1 MITELNNKER
11 EKYDR
16 QIMIFGEEAQ
26 KKLKRSKVFI
36 AGLGGLGS
44 PIAIYLASAG
54 VGELRIVDCDAV
66 EISNLNRQIL
76 HWERDVG
83 RKKAESAEEKLRE
96 MNPDV
101 KVKAFSE
108 MITEESVFD
117 LIGDSDVIVDAM
129 DNFETRYLLN
139 RAAISKRIP
148 FVHGAVYG
156 FEGRVTTIIPGET
169 PCLRCIYPRA
179 PQKSKFPVIGTAPGV
194 TGIIEANEVIKLLT
208 GYGELLKGILLIWD
222 GYDSS
227 FERIRID
234 RRENCEDCGSL

>member
-1 MITELNNKER
+1 MITELNNKEM

-76 HWERDVG
+76 HWEADLG
-83 RKKAESAEEKLRE
+83 RGKAESAERKLKE
-96 MNPDV
+96 MNSDV
-101 KVKAFSE
+101 KVEAFSE
-108 MITEESVFD
+108 RITEENVFD

-139 RAAISKRIP
+139 RVAVSKRIP

-156 FEGRVTTIIPGET
+156 FEGRVTTILPGET

-179 PQKSKFPVIGTAPGV
+179 PPRSKFPVIGTAPGV
-194 TGIIEANEVIKLLT
+194 TGVIEANEVIKILT
-208 GYGELLKGILLIWD
+208 GYGELLKGIMLVWD

-227 FERIRID
+227 FERIRIE
-234 RRENCEDCGSL
+234 RREDCEECSSL